1 MPSKYE
7 TAAAFILT
15 WEGRYG
21 SPDVKGVTD
30 DIVAIL
36 KLLHQCERDGDSLEV
51 AGDYVAGYVV
61 DAFSL
66 EDVNF
71 DDDEDTTKA
80 APKTFA
86 DPHAHMDPDAPLVRL
101 SLGPV
106 FTPNKDEPESGTSA

>member
-51 AGDYVAGYVV
+51 AGDYVAGYIV

-80 APKTFA
+80 SDEPPKATA
-86 DPHAHMDPDAPLVRL
+86 PDAPAVRL

-106 FTPNKDEPESGTSA
+106 FTPNMDEPDGGTSA